1 MDIKYKKLNQQS
13 KAIIEF
19 FKISFEDF
27 KKINEENLFTA
38 ADMFAEEFKPSIE
51 EDFSDRKLEF
61 LAKEGVTNIKK
72 LILMSD
78 EDKAEY
84 LQRVK
89 SVDIDQYKRIEP
101 IVNEK
106 VENFN
111 EDIILYIIEYV
122 ERNLYE
128 YVNYVLEQYL
138 TKSILTIY
146 LEKLDRSIKIFIQ
159 EFFDDLPFG
168 IKPKNEN
175 EFKNLN
181 EYMFEYSIK
190 NIDVVYNS
198 NIIKEFF
205 ICEAVEEIDRFF
217 VDVTQKMI
225 IAFYSEFKDLLDNDL
240 RKNLDKNTK
249 KDCYKNSNVYKH
261 RSWNDLEREANNKGY
276 TLKRCHGDHG
286 IYENKD
292 GLIVVIPR
300 GREVGKGLQ
309 IRIMKRL
316 S

>member
-89 SVDIDQYKRIEP
+89 SGDIDQYKRIEP

-122 ERNLYE
+122 ERNL
-128 YVNYVLEQYL
+128 
-138 TKSILTIY
+138 
-146 LEKLDRSIKIFIQ
+146 
-159 EFFDDLPFG
+159 
-168 IKPKNEN
+168 
-175 EFKNLN
+175 
-181 EYMFEYSIK
+181 
-190 NIDVVYNS
+190 
-198 NIIKEFF
+198 
-205 ICEAVEEIDRFF
+205 
-217 VDVTQKMI
+217 
-225 IAFYSEFKDLLDNDL
+225 
-240 RKNLDKNTK
+240 
-249 KDCYKNSNVYKH
+249 
-261 RSWNDLEREANNKGY
+261 
-276 TLKRCHGDHG
+276 
-286 IYENKD
+286 
-292 GLIVVIPR
+292 
-300 GREVGKGLQ
+300 
-309 IRIMKRL
+309 
-316 S
+316 